1 MICVRHACTFANRDP
16 SLHLKTDDFYR
27 ATLCVSAVLAVAPV
41 VYVRLCPSVTLVYCI
56 SLLNSIAF
64 W

>member
-41 VYVRLCPSVTLVYCI
+41 VYVRLCLSVTLHGVLY
-56 SLLNSIAF
+56 
-64 W
+64 